1 MQFDLRAVDPP
12 ALDLS
17 WVLLLGLVAACTVGL
32 SWTGLTIMASRS
44 TAADWRVWRRGF
56 LAGVLVSALVPA
68 MQRAEEPSYYPAL
81 FGLWVL
87 LSLIGA
93 GIVLARSQ
101 SADRRKMGR
110 WIVQGVSVFALG
122 VPVPA
127 VLGAIINAARE

>member
-17 WVLLLGLVAACTVGL
+17 WVLLLGLVVACAVGL
-32 SWTGLTIMASRS
+32 VWTGLTILASSS

-56 LAGVLVSALVPA
+56 LAGVLASALVPA

-81 FGLWVL
+81 FALWVL
-87 LSLIGA
+87 LSFIGA
-93 GIVLARSQ
+93 GIVLARSH
-101 SADRRKMGR
+101 SADRRNIGR
-110 WIVQGVSVFALG
+110 WIVQGVAVFALG
-122 VPVPA
+122 VLVPA

>member
-17 WVLLLGLVAACTVGL
+17 WVLLLGVILACAAGL
-32 SWTGLTIMASRS
+32 CWTGLTILASRS

-68 MQRAEEPSYYPAL
+68 MRRAEGPSYYPAL
-81 FGLWVL
+81 FALWVL
-87 LSLIGA
+87 LSFIGA
-93 GIVLARSQ
+93 GLVLARSQ
-101 SADRRKMGR
+101 SADRRRIGR

-122 VPVPA
+122 VFVPA

>member
-17 WVLLLGLVAACTVGL
+17 WVLLLSLVVACAVGVV
-32 SWTGLTIMASRS
+32 WTGLTILASRP

-56 LAGVLVSALVPA
+56 LAGVLVSALVPT

-81 FGLWVL
+81 FALWVL
-87 LSLIGA
+87 LSFIGA

-101 SADRRKMGR
+101 LADRRRIGR

-122 VPVPA
+122 VLVPA
-127 VLGAIINAARE
+127 LLGAIINAARE